1 VREAETERPAVTAS
15 DAPAEPTPDTHV
27 GLDSILRPR
36 TIAVIGA
43 SRSADTIGHQIL
55 VNLLDHGFT
64 GAVFPVN
71 PHAAAVHGVKAYP
84 RIGEVP
90 DRTDLAVISVPRQ
103 HVLGV
108 AEECGRAGVGGL
120 VVITAGFREVD
131 AAGARMERDLLA
143 ICQRHGMRLVGPNCM
158 GVINTDPAISMN
170 ATFAPVMPPVG
181 GAGFVSQSGALG
193 LSVLD
198 YAREYGI
205 GIAQFVSVGNK
216 PDVSGNDLLLQ
227 WEHDPGVNMI
237 LMYVENFGNPV
248 RFREIATR
256 ISRKKPI
263 VVLKSGRSTVG
274 AKAASSHTGAL
285 AASEPAVDALLAQ
298 SGVLRATSIEELFDM
313 AMAFSRQPLPRS
325 RRTAVLTNSGGPGI
339 LAADALEPRGLQLVE
354 LCESTV
360 QRLQPLFPPEASL
373 RNPLDMIASA
383 KPPGYRAAL
392 EALLADPGVDSVVSI
407 FVPPLGVRQEDVAE
421 AIVAAAETSE
431 DKPVLAV
438 LMGRQGLPEGR
449 AELHQAGI
457 PAYIFP
463 ESAARALATLV
474 QYRELRERPE
484 QNIEPLAVDHAA
496 AARIIDGALEAGRER
511 LDELESLQLL
521 EAYGITT
528 APATF
533 ARDEDA
539 AVAAADGLGYPVV
552 LKVVSP
558 DIVHKSDVGGVAL
571 DLAGPLDVRTAFR
584 QMHDDIGQSLPDARV
599 HGVLVQ
605 TMIEG
610 GREMIAGV
618 THDRL
623 FGPLVM
629 FGLGGIYVE
638 ALHDV
643 VFRVAPFDDAEAAR
657 MIAAIRGAP
666 ILEGT
671 RGQAPADRAALAATL
686 RRLSQLA
693 ADFTAI
699 QELDVNP
706 LLAFEHGAVAA
717 DARVRLAPPTPPH
730 EPR

>member
-1 VREAETERPAVTAS
+1 MYEEDDPSSRGAAIMS
-15 DAPAEPTPDTHV
+15 PDDLPEDTSM
-27 GLDSILRPR
+27 GLDAILKPR
-36 TIAVIGA
+36 TVAVVGA
-43 SRSADTIGHQIL
+43 SRSPSTIGHQIL
-55 VNLLDHGFT
+55 ANLLEHGFT

-71 PHAAAVHGVKAYP
+71 PHASAVHGVRAYASV
-84 RIGEVP
+84 GDVP
-90 DRTDLAVISVPRQ
+90 DPVDLAVISVPRQ

-108 AEECGRAGVGGL
+108 AAECARADVRGL

-131 AAGARMERDLLA
+131 AEGARMEQELLD
-143 ICQRHGMRLVGPNCM
+143 ICRASGMRLVGPNCM

-205 GIAQFVSVGNK
+205 GFSQFVSVGNK

-227 WEHDPGVNMI
+227 WEHDPAVQTI

-256 ISRKKPI
+256 ISRHKPI

-285 AASEPAVDALLAQ
+285 AASDQAVDALLAQ

-339 LAADALEPRGLQLVE
+339 LAADALEAHRLDVVE
-354 LCESTV
+354 LDPATV
-360 QRLQPLFPPEASL
+360 ERLRPLFPPEASL

-383 KPPGYRAAL
+383 KASGYRSAL
-392 EALLADPGVDSVVSI
+392 EALLQDPGVDSVMSI

-421 AIVAAAETSE
+421 AIGAAAATCK

-463 ESAARALATLV
+463 ESAARALETLV
-474 QYRELRERPE
+474 RYREFTERPVP
-484 QNIEPLAVDHAA
+484 QLDRIEVDTGEAGRILEGAA
-496 AARIIDGALEAGRER
+496 AAGRDR
-511 LDELESLQLL
+511 LDELEALRLL
-521 EAYGITT
+521 HAYGIPS
-528 APATF
+528 AAAHI
-533 ARDEDA
+533 ARDEDE
-539 AVAAADGLGYPVV
+539 AVGHAEAIGFPVV

-558 DIVHKSDVGGVAL
+558 DIIHKSDIGGVAL
-571 DLAGPLDVRTAFR
+571 DLADAAQVREAFGR
-584 QMHDDIGQSLPDARV
+584 MRRRIEDALPDARID
-599 HGVLVQ
+599 GILVQ
-605 TMIEG
+605 KMVEG
-610 GREMIAGV
+610 GIETIAGV
-618 THDRL
+618 SRDRL
-623 FGPLVM
+623 FGPVVM
-629 FGLGGIYVE
+629 FGLGGIWVE
-638 ALHDV
+638 VLRDV
-643 VFRVAPFDDAEAAR
+643 VFRVAPFAGGEAGEMVAS
-657 MIAAIRGAP
+657 IRGAP
-666 ILEGT
+666 ILQGT
-671 RGQAPADRAALAATL
+671 RGQPPADRDALARVL

-693 ADFTAI
+693 ADFDAI
-699 QELDVNP
+699 EELDINP
-706 LLAFEHGAVAA
+706 LLAFEHGAIAA
-717 DARVRLAPPTPPH
+717 DARVRIAT
-730 EPR
+730 RQ